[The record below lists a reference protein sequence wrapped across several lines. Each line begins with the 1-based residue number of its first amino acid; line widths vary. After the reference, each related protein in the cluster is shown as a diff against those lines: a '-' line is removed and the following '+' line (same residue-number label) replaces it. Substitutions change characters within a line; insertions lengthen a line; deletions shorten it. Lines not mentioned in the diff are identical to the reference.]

1 MANLQRFDQ
10 DGIEIVIN
18 TETGESF
25 ASISGYARM
34 AGKAVNT
41 IAKRVKRGS
50 KGLDN
55 SLVKTAEIQTAGG
68 VQGVHLVPESFIAE
82 WIPKDNPAMATQLM
96 KLGVRMFLHKM
107 AGYKYQPVTPELPA
121 NYIEA
126 LKALV
131 EAEEKKLLL
140 EAENQQL
147 LEENQELAEA
157 VDELFEYSSL
167 VRIAKFNNVSEKNFS
182 WRKLKAASIQLGLEI
197 KTVPCPRF
205 ETKKLYPHDA
215 WRLAYP
221 GVLLPETTTLR
232 IYPPTQEH

>member
-1 MANLQRFDQ
+1 MSNLQRFDQ

-18 TETGESF
+18 TGTGESF
-25 ASISGYARM
+25 ASIRGYARM
-34 AGKAVNT
+34 AGKDEST
-41 IAKRVKRGS
+41 IRYRLKKSAGKW
-50 KGLDN
+50 DC
-55 SLVKTAEIQTAGG
+55 KTAEIQTVRGL
-68 VQGVHLVPESFIAE
+68 QGAVLVPEEFIAE
-82 WIPKDNPAMATQLM
+82 WMPKDNKAMATQLM
-96 KLGVRMFLHKM
+96 KLGVRLFLHKM
-107 AGYKYQPVTPELPA
+107 AGYKYQPATPELPQS
-121 NYIEA
+121 YVEA

-157 VDELFEYSSL
+157 VDDVFGYSSL
-167 VRIAKFNNVSEKNFS
+167 IRIAKFNNVSEKSFS

-215 WRLAYP
+215 WRLVYP
-221 GVLLPETTTLR
+221 DVQLPETTTRR
-232 IYPPTQEH
+232 IYLPTQSH